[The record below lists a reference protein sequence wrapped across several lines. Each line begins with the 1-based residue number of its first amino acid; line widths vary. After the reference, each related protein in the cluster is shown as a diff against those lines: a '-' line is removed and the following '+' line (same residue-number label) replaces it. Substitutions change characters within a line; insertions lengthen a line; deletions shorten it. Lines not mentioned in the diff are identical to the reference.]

1 MSLLANKQ
9 NVVCPVCGS
18 ENVDTTEQQRTH
30 SLPYAEPFSVAAI
43 LNTCRSCGESGDFL
57 KVNDQAYEVAESEAI
72 TASIHRILDDLNDHG
87 VTMAYI
93 ERVFSLPKRT
103 IARWKNG
110 SDSAT
115 GVALLRLVRT
125 CPWLLEVAKDNYSHI
140 TTARVVVTQAA
151 NLIAQT
157 ISSNATSG
165 YFGALMHGTDGHL
178 NIINLNVHISE
189 ARHRTEPNWAFKN
202 VPKLAFAGG

>member
-1 MSLLANKQ
+1 MSLVTNKLK
-9 NVVCPVCGS
+9 VVCPVCES
-18 ENVDTTEQQRTH
+18 DDVATATQPRTH
-30 SLPYAEPFSVAAI
+30 SLPYAEPFSVAAV
-43 LNTCRSCGESGDFL
+43 LNTCRNCGESGDFL
-57 KVNDQAYEVAESEAI
+57 KVNDQAYEVAECEAI
-72 TASIHRILDDLNDHG
+72 TASIHRILDDLNNHG

-125 CPWLLEVAKDNYSHI
+125 CPWLLEVAKSNYSPEA
-140 TTARVVVTQAA
+140 TARVVVTQAA

-157 ISSNATSG
+157 ISSNTTSG

-189 ARHRTEPNWAFKN
+189 VRHKTEPDWAFKS